1 MWLGKKNKVGAIP
14 SEDFYLTVPK
24 RKKNLVK
31 SILEYEGPINTPI
44 KKGDKLALLKVYV
57 SDELVKEIDL
67 LASEDVKRS
76 NIFMRLLT
84 SLNYLVWGD
93 V

>member
-1 MWLGKKNKVGAIP
+1 MA
-14 SEDFYLTVPK
+14 
-24 RKKNLVK
+24 
-31 SILEYEGPINTPI
+31 PI

-67 LASEDVKRS
+67 LASEDVEKS
-76 NIFMRLLT
+76 NIFMRLFT